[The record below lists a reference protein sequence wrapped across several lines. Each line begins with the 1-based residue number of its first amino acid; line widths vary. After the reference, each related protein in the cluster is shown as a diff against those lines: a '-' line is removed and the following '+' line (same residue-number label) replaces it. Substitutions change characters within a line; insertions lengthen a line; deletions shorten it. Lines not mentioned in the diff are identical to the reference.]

1 MLDRT
6 FPERAW
12 SSSLLPPKRWPIRL
26 ASLAHRTSPSARQM
40 TTEEIEPSRSRLP
53 TTRPSSSQRPGTP
66 ASASASSGWMRNC
79 ALPSAL
85 FSTEASAF
93 CRAIRSLRSTVPP
106 ATAASTRSGTAR
118 KISRALPGRQAEGR
132 DKCGRRRWR
141 RSEASPSGGIRRVQ
155 QAELLGLDHRLQ
167 LRSGTQLRVQRL
179 HVAAAGL
186 QRDAKDAGD
195 RLDLH
200 PPAEAVEDLLLPAG
214 ERRAAGPRGRGGR
227 GGAVGIAERRRRDQH
242 LAGVHVPEHVDHL
255 GERPVL

>member
-26 ASLAHRTSPSARQM
+26 ASLAQSTSPSARQM

-53 TTRPSSSQRPGTP
+53 PTRPSSSQRPGTP
-66 ASASASSGWMRNC
+66 ASASASSGWMRN
-79 ALPSAL
+79 SAIRSVL
-85 FSTEASAF
+85 SSTEASAF

-132 DKCGRRRWR
+132 DRRGRRRRR
-141 RSEASPSGGIRRVQ
+141 RSAESPSGSIRRVQ
-155 QAELLGLDHRLQ
+155 QAELLSLDHRLQ
-167 LRSGTQLRVQRL
+167 LGARTELRVQRL

-186 QRDAKDAGD
+186 QRDAQDAGD

-200 PPAEAVEDLLLPAG
+200 PAAEAVEDLLLPAG
-214 ERRAAGPRGRGGR
+214 ELRAAGPRGRGRR
-227 GGAVGIAERRRRDQH
+227 GGAVRVAERRRRDEH
-242 LAGVHVPEHVDHL
+242 LPGVHVAEHVDHL
-255 GERPVL
+255 GERA